1 MKHQLSIDLRRADGS
16 LVRLLGLA
24 TAGRP
29 VGYSRAA
36 SWPPPGGEF
45 ATALSLA
52 ADPLGADAHRVHL
65 TVSAEK
71 ALQPL
76 INQLQKLHDVQHI
89 EVIS

>member
-24 TAGRP
+24 ERR
-29 VGYSRAA
+29 GY
-36 SWPPPGGEF
+36 P
-45 ATALSLA
+45 ALSLA